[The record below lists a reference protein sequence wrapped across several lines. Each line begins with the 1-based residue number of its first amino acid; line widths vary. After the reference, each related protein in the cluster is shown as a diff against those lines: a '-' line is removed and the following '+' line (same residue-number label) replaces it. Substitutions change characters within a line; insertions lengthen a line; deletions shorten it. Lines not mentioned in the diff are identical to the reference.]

1 VSARTETELVGSR
14 LICAVNIFLDVL
26 GELHTPDGEPQATE

>member
-1 VSARTETELVGSR
+1 VSSR
-14 LICAVNIFLDVL
+14 LDSKRLPELICAVNIFLDVL